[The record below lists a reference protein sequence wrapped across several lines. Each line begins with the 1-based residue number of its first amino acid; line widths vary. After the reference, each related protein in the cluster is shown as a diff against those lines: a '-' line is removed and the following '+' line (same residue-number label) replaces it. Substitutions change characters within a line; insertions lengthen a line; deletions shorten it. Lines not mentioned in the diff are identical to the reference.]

1 MGVQLGWPFRTPQLS
16 VCNAEGGRGMGAG
29 ESKTTFR
36 QAVNQLDRNAELW
49 DQLECENI
57 SSIQV
62 KYIFYRDP
70 F

>member
-1 MGVQLGWPFRTPQLS
+1 
-16 VCNAEGGRGMGAG
+16 MGAG

-62 KYIFYRDP
+62 KYIFVS
-70 F
+70 